1 VVPSR
6 APLLCGATRK
16 AAIALDYRRCFSAG
30 GFPAV
35 EWSELLGIRDPGE
48 PIVSSQLAN
57 DRAILLFHRCL
68 IVLSISAR
76 TRILVHCGLSNVR
89 VNANGPIVAP
99 YREKV
104 PESICHKPWPS
115 PRR

>member
-16 AAIALDYRRCFSAG
+16 AAIALDYRRCFWAG

-48 PIVSSQLAN
+48 PTVASQLAN
-57 DRAILLFHRCL
+57 DCAILLFHPGL
-68 IVLSISAR
+68 IILSIRAR
-76 TRILVHCGLSNVR
+76 TRELQPCLPTVAEHRFIDKGAV
-89 VNANGPIVAP
+89 IVCVEPAQ
-99 YREKV
+99 RK
-104 PESICHKPWPS
+104 
-115 PRR
+115 R